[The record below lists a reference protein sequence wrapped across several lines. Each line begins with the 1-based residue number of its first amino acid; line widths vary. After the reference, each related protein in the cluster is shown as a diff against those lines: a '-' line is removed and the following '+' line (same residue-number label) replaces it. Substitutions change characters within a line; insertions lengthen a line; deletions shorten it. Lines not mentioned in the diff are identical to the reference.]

1 MKKTSTLLTLL
12 LAGMLCT
19 ACNGNNPKAQDESR
33 PEESEAQTEAT
44 RQVTPAQQAATSEK
58 GVVTPMDKSLFRQKI
73 YDFEKNHKTLEF
85 LSERPAVID
94 FYADWCG
101 PCKRIAPILQ
111 ELAGEYAG
119 KVDFYKVDV
128 DKETELSR
136 LFQIQSIPLVV
147 FVPLKGE
154 AAILVGAHEKGVYQE
169 AIDAVLQQGA
179 VLK

>member
-1 MKKTSTLLTLL
+1 MRKTSTLLTLL

-19 ACNGNNPKAQDESR
+19 ACNSNNPKAQEESR
-33 PEESEAQTEAT
+33 QEENEARTEAT
-44 RQVTPAQQAATSEK
+44 QQVTPARQAATSEK
-58 GVVTPMDKSLFRQKI
+58 GVITPMDKSLFQQKI

-154 AAILVGAHEKGVYQE
+154 AEIIVGAHEKGVYQE
-169 AIDAVLQQGA
+169 AIDAVLQQGE
-179 VLK
+179 

>member
-1 MKKTSTLLTLL
+1 M

-19 ACNGNNPKAQDESR
+19 ACNGNKQKAQDEPR
-33 PEESEAQTEAT
+33 QEESEALTEAT
-44 RQVTPAQQAATSEK
+44 QQVTPAQAATSDK
-58 GVVTPMDKSLFRQKI
+58 GVVTPMDKSLFQQKI

-154 AAILVGAHEKGVYQE
+154 AEILVGAHEKGVYQE
-169 AIDAVLQQGA
+169 AIDAVLQRGE
-179 VLK
+179 